1 MGKECLYIDLGNGDI
16 IDEGDIAMRKCHGG
30 FSYKKVSDLTYKD
43 ISKIAQYIHTTMEI
57 KQDQKESLRR
67 SMNMNVWR
75 YND

>member
-43 ISKIAQYIHTTMEI
+43 ISKIETTL
-57 KQDQKESLRR
+57 DHKESLRR